1 MKKFEVG
8 EKSNVRQKMSNKF
21 KIGDRV
27 KLRNVNNYKHFGEEI
42 VKQLDGAILTVT
54 YLSGRS
60 CDYVLCAKP
69 DDKKEWFFHVD
80 DLEPVAASCTSLA
93 TGRTSLAASCTSLVE
108 SVQENPPAD
117 IEFVVESVQENPSDQ
132 ILKED
137 EIHWWVVLD
146 KNGNRASSLS
156 HNIASAAAT
165 MSRKVEDLLM
175 DGYSFQR
182 VAITITPV
190 FTLKGEYE

>member
-1 MKKFEVG
+1 M
-8 EKSNVRQKMSNKF
+8 NKF
-21 KIGDRV
+21 KIGNRV
-27 KLRNVNNYKHFGEEI
+27 KLRNVDNYKHFGEET

-54 YLSGRS
+54 YLSGCS

-80 DLEPVAASCTSLA
+80 DLEPV
-93 TGRTSLAASCTSLVE
+93 VE
-108 SVQENPPAD
+108 SFQENPA
-117 IEFVVESVQENPSDQ
+117 DQ

-146 KNGNRASSLS
+146 KDGNHASSLS

-165 MSRKVEDLLM
+165 TSRSVEDLLM
-175 DGYSFQR
+175 DGYSFQK

-190 FTLKGEYE
+190 FTLKGEYEQP

>member
-1 MKKFEVG
+1 
-8 EKSNVRQKMSNKF
+8 MSNKF

-80 DLEPVAASCTSLA
+80 DLEPV
-93 TGRTSLAASCTSLVE
+93 AASCTSLVE

>member
-1 MKKFEVG
+1 M
-8 EKSNVRQKMSNKF
+8 NKF

-27 KLRNVNNYKHFGEEI
+27 KLRNLDNYKHFGEEI
-42 VKQLDGAILTVT
+42 VKQLDGAILAVT
-54 YLSGRS
+54 YLSGCS
-60 CDYVLCAKP
+60 CDYVLCAKL

-80 DLEPVAASCTSLA
+80 DLEPV
-93 TGRTSLAASCTSLVE
+93 VE

-117 IEFVVESVQENPSDQ
+117 IELVVESVQENPSDQ

-165 MSRKVEDLLM
+165 TSRRVEDLLM
-175 DGYSFQR
+175 DGYSFQK
-182 VAITITPV
+182 VAIAITPV
-190 FTLKGEYE
+190 FTLKGEYEQP